1 MLLFYYRFVCDVEH
15 CSILFVDL
23 LDQGGSSICFQC
35 SLNKTMISKVQ
46 GLPFLSII
54 IWLKE
59 SQKNVC
65 CIMSIMK
72 KQAEEEE
79 QNYQK
84 DEKYKKPGLCE
95 FLQKGEKC
103 EKGDT
108 CSFSHGYRSEKQCIF
123 WPKGECEKGD
133 ACFFSHGRDEAG
145 GTRLLLY
152 PFKFKEDLKL
162 CRFDRLKGC
171 EDRVQC
177 PWVHAPPGECRHWLW
192 GPEECRKAP
201 LTSTRLRMRC
211 TGKHNMNMMELY
223 LKDLEWKKK
232 KSQENEVKAR
242 RKRSRSV
249 SGEKRNNNNSVSP
262 QKKGGR
268 RRSRSAPQQ
277 SIALEEKQRRLDMGR
292 KPN

>member
-1 MLLFYYRFVCDVEH
+1 
-15 CSILFVDL
+15 
-23 LDQGGSSICFQC
+23 
-35 SLNKTMISKVQ
+35 
-46 GLPFLSII
+46 
-54 IWLKE
+54 
-59 SQKNVC
+59 
-65 CIMSIMK
+65 MSIMK

-95 FLQKGEKC
+95 FWQKGEKC
-103 EKGDT
+103 EKGNT
-108 CSFSHGYRSEKQCIF
+108 CSFSHGYRSQKQCRF
-123 WPKGECEKGD
+123 WSQGQCCRGD
-133 ACFFSHGRDEAG
+133 ACLFSHGIEAG
-145 GTRLLLY
+145 GTQLLLY
-152 PFKFKEDLKL
+152 PPKFQKGLKL

-171 EDRVQC
+171 EDRVRC

-201 LTSTRLRMRC
+201 LTSTLLRMRC
-211 TGKHNMNMMELY
+211 TGKHNMDMMELY

-232 KSQENEVKAR
+232 SRENEVKAR

-249 SGEKRNNNNSVSP
+249 SGEKRNNNSVSP

>member
-15 CSILFVDL
+15 CLILFVDF

-35 SLNKTMISKVQ
+35 SLNKTMISKVL

-54 IWLKE
+54 WLKE
-59 SQKNVC
+59 TQKNVH

-84 DEKYKKPGLCE
+84 DDKYRKPGLCE
-95 FLQKGEKC
+95 FWQKGEKC

-108 CSFSHGYRSEKQCIF
+108 CSFSHGYRSQKQCTF
-123 WPKGECEKGD
+123 WPQGECCRGD
-133 ACFFSHGRDEAG
+133 ACFFSHGIGAG
-145 GTRLLLY
+145 GTQLLLY
-152 PFKFKEDLKL
+152 PFKFKKCLKL

-171 EDRVQC
+171 DDRVRC

-192 GPEECRKAP
+192 GPEECRRAP
-201 LTSTRLRMRC
+201 LTSNRLRKRC
-211 TGKHNMNMMELY
+211 TGKHHMNMMELY

-232 KSQENEVKAR
+232 QSQENEVKAS

-249 SGEKRNNNNSVSP
+249 SGEKRNNNSVSP